1 MLFLIAAGAVTAIA
15 CVLVGQGSL
24 ADERTRSLFLNL
36 RAVRSTCAALA
47 GAALAVGGVLMQGL
61 FRNPLACPSVLG
73 TTAGASL
80 GGQVVLLAHGA
91 LAAALPAW
99 LVPEM
104 VLPLGC
110 LAGAAI
116 AFLALTAAAGRRA
129 GMVTVLLTGFIISA
143 LLTSAG
149 AFLTSLAQDSWE
161 LGRAMV
167 AFSLGG
173 VAGKGMRHIL
183 LAAPLIIIG
192 IVAAWSWGRSLDLLL
207 TGEEEAAALGL
218 DVRGV
223 RFWIMAWTAALTAA
237 AVAIGGGV
245 AFVGLVVPH
254 ALRHF
259 TGASH
264 RRLIPTAALGG
275 AIYVTLCDMCARAI
289 PSLGEIPLGVITGF
303 IGAPVFLI
311 LLLRSRRL
319 GEV

>member
-1 MLFLIAAGAVTAIA
+1 LGALTAGA
-15 CVLVGQGSL
+15 CLLVGQGSL
-24 ADERTRSLFLNL
+24 ADDETRSLFLSL
-36 RAVRSTCAALA
+36 RAVRSLCAALA

-80 GGQVVLLAHGA
+80 GGQIALFAHGA
-91 LAAALPAW
+91 LAAALPSW
-99 LVPEM
+99 IVPEM
-104 VLPLGC
+104 ALPLGC
-110 LAGAAI
+110 LLGAGAAFMI
-116 AFLALTAAAGRRA
+116 LSAAVGKSA
-129 GMVTVLLTGFIISA
+129 GMVSVLLTGFILSS

-173 VAGKGMRHIL
+173 VSGKGMRHVL
-183 LAAPLIIIG
+183 LAMPLILIG
-192 IVAAWSWGRSLDLLL
+192 LVASWSWGRSLDLML

-218 DVRGV
+218 DVRAV
-223 RFWIMAWTAALTAA
+223 RRWIITWTTVLTAA
-237 AVAIGGGV
+237 AVALGGGV

-259 TGASH
+259 TGVSH
-264 RRLIPTAALGG
+264 RRLIPAAALGG
-275 AIYVTLCDMCARAI
+275 AIYVTLCDMVARAI
-289 PSLGEIPLGVITGF
+289 PAMGEIPLGVITGF
-303 IGAPVFLI
+303 IGAPVFFA
-311 LLLRSRRL
+311 LLLRSRKL